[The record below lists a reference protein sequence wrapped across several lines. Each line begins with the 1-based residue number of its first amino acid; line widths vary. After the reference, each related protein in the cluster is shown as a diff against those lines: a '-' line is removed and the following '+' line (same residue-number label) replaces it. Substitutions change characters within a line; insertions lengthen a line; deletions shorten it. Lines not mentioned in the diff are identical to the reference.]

1 MEEYLDSGRIAEVLA
16 AEYGDDGF
24 VITGLGHIVVRTRQ
38 QDGNSSWGYYGRIGD
53 AETMWRLLRLAN
65 G

>member
-1 MEEYLDSGRIAEVLA
+1 MDEYLDSGRIAEVLA

-24 VITGLGHIVVRTRQ
+24 VISGSGHITVWVWK
-38 QDGNSSWGYYGRIGD
+38 QDGNGSWGYYGRIGE